1 MTRLPIAGSCRRLYS
16 CAGGDGLSRT
26 FRAAAGAQ
34 SAYVRPRL
42 RKLHRGIGDYEVST
56 GDSVGTERGCA
67 RVRATCARL
76 ERLGGRRKPGER
88 EREASRRSEDMEG
101 KLQVIILV
109 CTSCVRAG
117 SVVEQA
123 SRPAVV
129 TRPRAMPQA
138 RATGAGDCAA
148 SRRAAPH
155 RAAP

>member
-1 MTRLPIAGSCRRLYS
+1 MTRLPIAGSRRRLYS
-16 CAGGDGLSRT
+16 CAGGDGLSST

-34 SAYVRPRL
+34 SACVRPRL
-42 RKLHRGIGDYEVST
+42 RTLHGGIGDYEVST
-56 GDSVGTERGCA
+56 GDTVGAERGCA
-67 RVRATCARL
+67 RRAHVWSGSAADGSR
-76 ERLGGRRKPGER
+76 GR
-88 EREASRRSEDMEG
+88 ERDASRRSEDMEG

-129 TRPRAMPQA
+129 TRPRTMPQA

-148 SRRAAPH
+148 SRR
-155 RAAP
+155 